1 MKREH
6 SNDAIQKEQAGSD
19 SYEDT
24 PLSLCA
30 VLTRQ
35 EKEELILLLRALLQS
50 R

>member
-6 SNDAIQKEQAGSD
+6 SNGTIPKEQAESN

-24 PLSLCA
+24 PSVLCT